1 MKTVDTPREQIR
13 KAVISQQFEPIEK
26 LLNKFNVSIRD
37 DKGEIR
43 AWADIVENIA
53 DSWEQIVDSDQPK

>member
-1 MKTVDTPREQIR
+1 MKTMDTPREQIR
-13 KAVISQQFEPIEK
+13 KAVISRQFEPIEK

-43 AWADIVENIA
+43 EWADIVENIA
-53 DSWEQIVDSDQPK
+53 NSWEQIIDSD

>member
-13 KAVISQQFEPIEK
+13 KAVISRQFEPIEK

-43 AWADIVENIA
+43 EWADIVENIA
-53 DSWEQIVDSDQPK
+53 NSWEQIVDSD

>member
-13 KAVISQQFEPIEK
+13 KAVISRQFEPIEK
-26 LLNKFNVSIRD
+26 LLNKINVSIRD

-43 AWADIVENIA
+43 EWADIVENIA
-53 DSWEQIVDSDQPK
+53 NSWEQIIDSD

>member
-1 MKTVDTPREQIR
+1 MKTMDTPREQIY
-13 KAVISQQFEPIEK
+13 KAVISRQFEPIEK
-26 LLNKFNVSIRD
+26 LLNKINISIRD

-53 DSWEQIVDSDQPK
+53 DSWEQIIDSD

>member
-13 KAVISQQFEPIEK
+13 KAVISRQFEPIEK

-43 AWADIVENIA
+43 EWADIVENIA
-53 DSWEQIVDSDQPK
+53 NSWEQIIDSD

>member
-1 MKTVDTPREQIR
+1 MKTMDTPRERIR

-43 AWADIVENIA
+43 EWADIVENIA
-53 DSWEQIVDSDQPK
+53 NSWEQIVDSD

>member
-1 MKTVDTPREQIR
+1 MKTMDTPREQIR
-13 KAVISQQFEPIEK
+13 KAVISRQFEPIEK

-53 DSWEQIVDSDQPK
+53 DSWEQIVGSD

>member
-1 MKTVDTPREQIR
+1 MKTMDTPREQIR
-13 KAVISQQFEPIEK
+13 KAVISRQFEPIEK

-43 AWADIVENIA
+43 EWADIVENIA
-53 DSWEQIVDSDQPK
+53 NSWEQIVDSD

>member
-1 MKTVDTPREQIR
+1 MDTPREQIR
-13 KAVISQQFEPIEK
+13 KAVISRQFEPIEK

-43 AWADIVENIA
+43 EWADIVENIA
-53 DSWEQIVDSDQPK
+53 NSWEQIVNSD

>member
-13 KAVISQQFEPIEK
+13 KAVISRQFEPIEK

-43 AWADIVENIA
+43 EWADIVENIA
-53 DSWEQIVDSDQPK
+53 NSWEQIVNSD

>member
-1 MKTVDTPREQIR
+1 MKTMNTPREQIR
-13 KAVISQQFEPIEK
+13 KAVISRQFEPIEK

-43 AWADIVENIA
+43 EWADIVENIA
-53 DSWEQIVDSDQPK
+53 NSWEQIVDSD

>member
-1 MKTVDTPREQIR
+1 MKTVNTPREQIR
-13 KAVISQQFEPIEK
+13 KAVISRQFEPIEK

-43 AWADIVENIA
+43 EWADIVENIA
-53 DSWEQIVDSDQPK
+53 NSWEQIVDSD

>member
-13 KAVISQQFEPIEK
+13 KAVISRQFEPIEK
-26 LLNKFNVSIRD
+26 LLNKVNVSIRD

-43 AWADIVENIA
+43 EWADIVENIA
-53 DSWEQIVDSDQPK
+53 NSWEQIVNSD

>member
-1 MKTVDTPREQIR
+1 MKTMDTLREQIR
-13 KAVISQQFEPIEK
+13 KAVVSRQFEPIEK

-43 AWADIVENIA
+43 EWADIVENIA
-53 DSWEQIVDSDQPK
+53 DSWEQIIDSD

>member
-13 KAVISQQFEPIEK
+13 KAVISWQFEPIEK
-26 LLNKFNVSIRD
+26 LLNKFNISIRD

-43 AWADIVENIA
+43 EWADIVENIA
-53 DSWEQIVDSDQPK
+53 NSWEQIVDSD

>member
-1 MKTVDTPREQIR
+1 MKTMDTPREQIR
-13 KAVISQQFEPIEK
+13 KAVISRQFEPIEK

-43 AWADIVENIA
+43 EWADIVENIA
-53 DSWEQIVDSDQPK
+53 NSWEQIVNSD